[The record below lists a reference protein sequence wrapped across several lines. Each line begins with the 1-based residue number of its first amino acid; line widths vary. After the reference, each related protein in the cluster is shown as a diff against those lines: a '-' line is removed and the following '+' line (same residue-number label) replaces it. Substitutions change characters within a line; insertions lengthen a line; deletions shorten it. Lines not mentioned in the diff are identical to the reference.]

1 MCVSVEKLIILRQN
15 NLKIFKKAGA
25 EMKKIISGL
34 LLLAMIFTSILT
46 PGTGAKAA
54 EVKDSGARAI
64 YVVFDNSGSMYG
76 PGNMAWSQAT
86 YAMEVFAA
94 MMNYDSGDQMK
105 IFPMHNVTTG
115 GSDATS
121 SITVKSIS
129 DIAQIHNMYTPQP
142 LGTPY
147 TQVNTA
153 ANELAALLDGGGV
166 SEGWLVVLTDGD
178 FDSDLPA
185 TNLQTDLE
193 QKAQMRDNMYV
204 QYLAMG
210 SDIRTVADANEEI
223 GLYSQKVESSSQVIN
238 ELAVISNRIF
248 ERNEY
253 TGLKDN
259 GSLTFDIPLSRLIVF
274 AQGSDV
280 SINSLKNKEGSEINM
295 ESNYEVSCS
304 STDGGGLTDF
314 VTETPTK
321 DTSLKGQVAVFSD
334 ASAIMEG
341 DYTLDVAGADSV
353 KVYYEP
359 DVKFGV
365 GLYRGDEQVDTDTI
379 EGGTYDVRVG
389 FVNQLTGEF
398 IENTSLLGEPQY
410 SLTVN
415 GEEYGLG
422 GSTGAYQSVEIQA
435 DGDLLEIAAD
445 VTYLNNYTDHIDM
458 SFQVC
463 TLDMTVDSPDSVSL
477 KEIPDGSGSMT
488 VTAMKNGEPLTEEQ
502 WKSASVEVEARD
514 SEGADFAVE
523 WDIQPGDE
531 VSTWVITPQYK
542 DGDMFSTGTGQADIT
557 VSVSTEIDGQ
567 QYGKSENVPME
578 IKDDRNP
585 IDYLKKYW
593 KQITVCLILLI
604 LILGYVPPFKKRFP
618 RKMKKRPSIE
628 CTAEK
633 IGIHDM
639 VVKGNFEKNI
649 ISMLIPYKAE
659 TGRLTFSPAPV
670 KKTARLKAAGGG
682 SIWLLNTQAFQGKD
696 DITFN
701 GMSIPENYKGN
712 YRMSASTIIVV
723 STPEF
728 TYTCIP
734 NVQRTAD
741 GRIKRNKGKKKK

>member
-1 MCVSVEKLIILRQN
+1 
-15 NLKIFKKAGA
+15 
-25 EMKKIISGL
+25 MKKIISGL

-46 PGTGAKAA
+46 LGTGAKAA

-259 GSLTFDIPLSRLIVF
+259 GSLAFDIPLSRLIVF

-341 DYTLDVAGADSV
+341 DYTLDVAGAVSV
-353 KVYYEP
+353 KGYYEP
-359 DVKFGV
+359 
-365 GLYRGDEQVDTDTI
+365 
-379 EGGTYDVRVG
+379 
-389 FVNQLTGEF
+389 
-398 IENTSLLGEPQY
+398 
-410 SLTVN
+410 
-415 GEEYGLG
+415 
-422 GSTGAYQSVEIQA
+422 
-435 DGDLLEIAAD
+435 
-445 VTYLNNYTDHIDM
+445 
-458 SFQVC
+458 
-463 TLDMTVDSPDSVSL
+463 
-477 KEIPDGSGSMT
+477 
-488 VTAMKNGEPLTEEQ
+488 
-502 WKSASVEVEARD
+502 EV
-514 SEGADFAVE
+514 
-523 WDIQPGDE
+523 
-531 VSTWVITPQYK
+531 
-542 DGDMFSTGTGQADIT
+542 
-557 VSVSTEIDGQ
+557 
-567 QYGKSENVPME
+567 
-578 IKDDRNP
+578 
-585 IDYLKKYW
+585 
-593 KQITVCLILLI
+593 
-604 LILGYVPPFKKRFP
+604 
-618 RKMKKRPSIE
+618 
-628 CTAEK
+628 
-633 IGIHDM
+633 
-639 VVKGNFEKNI
+639 
-649 ISMLIPYKAE
+649 
-659 TGRLTFSPAPV
+659 
-670 KKTARLKAAGGG
+670 
-682 SIWLLNTQAFQGKD
+682 
-696 DITFN
+696 
-701 GMSIPENYKGN
+701 
-712 YRMSASTIIVV
+712 
-723 STPEF
+723 
-728 TYTCIP
+728 
-734 NVQRTAD
+734 
-741 GRIKRNKGKKKK
+741 

>member
-1 MCVSVEKLIILRQN
+1 MKKLISKLLVFAMLIAL
-15 NLKIFKKAGA
+15 LVPAGVV
-25 EMKKIISGL
+25 SR
-34 LLLAMIFTSILT
+34 
-46 PGTGAKAA
+46 AA
-54 EVKDSGARAI
+54 EVNKSGARAI

-94 MMNYDSGDQMK
+94 MMNYDNGDQMK
-105 IFPMHNVTTG
+105 IFPMHDVTTG
-115 GSDATS
+115 GTGSTS
-121 SITVKSIS
+121 SITVRSIS

-153 ANELAALLDGGGV
+153 ANELAALLDSGGAA
-166 SEGWLVVLTDGD
+166 EGWLVVLTDGD

-193 QKAQMRDNMYV
+193 QKAEMRDNMYV

-210 SDIRTVADANEEI
+210 SDIKTVADAKEEI
-223 GLYSQKVESSSQVIN
+223 GLYSQKVENSSQVIN

-253 TGLKDN
+253 TSLKND
-259 GSLTFDIPLSRLIVF
+259 GSLSFDIPLSRLIVF

-280 SINSLKNKEGSEINM
+280 SINSLKNKEGSEINL

-304 STDGGGLTDF
+304 STDGGGLTSF
-314 VTETPTK
+314 VTETPAK

-334 ASAIMEG
+334 TSAIMEG

-353 KVYYEP
+353 KIYYEP
-359 DVKFGV
+359 DVKFGA
-365 GLYRGDEQVDTDTI
+365 GLYRGDDQVDASTI
-379 EGGTYDVRVG
+379 EGGTYSIRVG
-389 FVNQLTGEF
+389 FINQLTGEF
-398 IENTSLLGEPQY
+398 IENTSLLGEPEY
-410 SLTVN
+410 KLTVN

-422 GSTGAYQSVEIQA
+422 GSSGAYQSVEIQA
-435 DGDLLEIAAD
+435 DGDLLEISAD

-463 TLDMTVDSPDSVSL
+463 TLDMEVEAPKSAAL
-477 KEIPDGSGSMT
+477 KEIPDGSGRMT
-488 VTAMKNGEPLTEEQ
+488 VEATRNGEPLTEEQ
-502 WKSASVEVEARD
+502 WKNASVDVECKD
-514 SEGADFAVE
+514 SEGGEFSIEWEVE
-523 WDIQPGDE
+523 PGEE
-531 VSTWVITPQYK
+531 VSTWTVSPRYK
-542 DGDMFSTGTGQADIT
+542 DGDMFSTGIGPADIT

-567 QYGKSENVPME
+567 QYGKSENISME

-585 IDYLKKYW
+585 VDYLKRYW
-593 KQITVCLILLI
+593 KEISICLLLLI
-604 LILGYVPPFKKRFP
+604 LVLGYVPPFKKRFP
-618 RKMKKRPSIE
+618 GKMKRRPSIE

-639 VVKGNFEKNI
+639 IVKGNFEKNI
-649 ISMLIPYKAE
+649 VSMLIPYKAE

-682 SIWLLNTQAFQGKD
+682 GIWLLNTSAFQGKD

-741 GRIKRNKGKKKK
+741 GKIKKSKGKKKK

>member
-1 MCVSVEKLIILRQN
+1 MLITLAVPAGMVSQ
-15 NLKIFKKAGA
+15 
-25 EMKKIISGL
+25 
-34 LLLAMIFTSILT
+34 
-46 PGTGAKAA
+46 AA
-54 EVKDSGARAI
+54 EVQKSGARAI

-94 MMNYDSGDQMK
+94 MMNYDNGDQMK
-105 IFPMHNVTTG
+105 IFPMHDVTTDG
-115 GSDATS
+115 TGATS
-121 SITVKSIS
+121 SITVSSIS

-153 ANELAALLDGGGV
+153 ANELAALLDSGGAA
-166 SEGWLVVLTDGD
+166 EGWLVVLTDGD

-193 QKAQMRDNMYV
+193 QKAEMRDNMYV

-210 SDIRTVADANEEI
+210 SDIKTVADAKEEI
-223 GLYSQKVESSSQVIN
+223 GLYSQKVENSSQVIN

-253 TGLKDN
+253 TSLKND
-259 GSLTFDIPLSRLIVF
+259 GSLSFDTPLSRLIVF

-280 SINSLKNKEGSEINM
+280 SINSLKNKEGSEINL

-304 STDGGGLTDF
+304 STDGGGLTSF
-314 VTETPTK
+314 VTETPAK

-334 ASAIMEG
+334 TSAIMEG

-353 KVYYEP
+353 KIYYEP
-359 DVKFGV
+359 DVRFGA
-365 GLYRGDEQVDTDTI
+365 GLYRGDDQVDASTI
-379 EGGTYDVRVG
+379 EGGTYSIRVG

-398 IENTSLLGEPQY
+398 IENTSLLGEPEY
-410 SLTVN
+410 KLTVN
-415 GEEYGLG
+415 DEEYGLG
-422 GSTGAYQSVEIQA
+422 GSSGAYQSVEIQA
-435 DGDLLEIAAD
+435 DGDLLEISAD

-463 TLDMTVDSPDSVSL
+463 TLDMEVEAPKSAAL
-477 KEIPDGSGSMT
+477 KEIPDGSGRIT
-488 VTAMKNGEPLTEEQ
+488 VEAMRNGEPLTEEQ
-502 WKSASVEVEARD
+502 WKNASVDVECKD
-514 SEGADFAVE
+514 SEGGEFSIEWEVE
-523 WDIQPGDE
+523 PGEE
-531 VSTWVITPQYK
+531 VSTWTVSPRYK
-542 DGDMFSTGTGQADIT
+542 DGDMFSTGIGPADIT

-567 QYGKSENVPME
+567 QYGKSENISME

-585 IDYLKKYW
+585 VDYLKRYW
-593 KQITVCLILLI
+593 KEISICLLLLI
-604 LILGYVPPFKKRFP
+604 LVLGYVPPFKKRFP
-618 RKMKKRPSIE
+618 GKMKRRPSIE

-639 VVKGNFEKNI
+639 IVKGNFEKNI
-649 ISMLIPYKAE
+649 VSMLIPYKAE

-670 KKTARLKAAGGG
+670 KKTARLKAAGSGG
-682 SIWLLNTQAFQGKD
+682 IWLLNTSAFQGKD

-741 GRIKRNKGKKKK
+741 GKIKKSKGKKKK

>member
-1 MCVSVEKLIILRQN
+1 MLITLAVP
-15 NLKIFKKAGA
+15 AGL
-25 EMKKIISGL
+25 ISQ
-34 LLLAMIFTSILT
+34 
-46 PGTGAKAA
+46 AA
-54 EVKDSGARAI
+54 EVQKSGARAI

-94 MMNYDSGDQMK
+94 MMNYDNGDQMK
-105 IFPMHNVTTG
+105 IFPMHDVTTDG
-115 GSDATS
+115 TGATS
-121 SITVKSIS
+121 SITVSSIS

-153 ANELAALLDGGGV
+153 ANELAALLDSGGAA
-166 SEGWLVVLTDGD
+166 EGWLVVLTDGD

-193 QKAQMRDNMYV
+193 QKAEMRDNMYV

-210 SDIRTVADANEEI
+210 SDIKTVADAKEEI
-223 GLYSQKVESSSQVIN
+223 GLYSQKVENSSQVIN

-253 TGLKDN
+253 TSLKND
-259 GSLTFDIPLSRLIVF
+259 GSLSFDIPLSRLIVF

-280 SINSLKNKEGSEINM
+280 SINSLKNKEGSEINL

-304 STDGGGLTDF
+304 STDGGGLTSF

-334 ASAIMEG
+334 TSAIMEG

-353 KVYYEP
+353 KIYYEP
-359 DVKFGV
+359 DVRFGA
-365 GLYRGDEQVDTDTI
+365 GLYRGDEQIDAATI
-379 EGGTYDVRVG
+379 EGGSYSVRVG

-398 IENTSLLGEPQY
+398 IENTSLLGEPEY
-410 SLTVN
+410 KLTVN

-422 GSTGAYQSVEIQA
+422 GSSGAYQSVEIQA
-435 DGDLLEIAAD
+435 DGDLLEISAD

-463 TLDMTVDSPDSVSL
+463 TLDMEVEAPKSAAL
-477 KEIPDGSGSMT
+477 KEIPDGSGRMT
-488 VTAMKNGEPLTEEQ
+488 VEATRNGEPLTEEQ
-502 WKSASVEVEARD
+502 WKNASVDVECKD
-514 SEGADFAVE
+514 SEGGEFSIEWEVE
-523 WDIQPGDE
+523 PGED
-531 VSTWVITPQYK
+531 VSTWTVSPRYK
-542 DGDMFSTGTGQADIT
+542 DGDMFSTGTGPADIT

-567 QYGKSENVPME
+567 QYGKSENVSME
-578 IKDDRNP
+578 IQDDRNP

-593 KQITVCLILLI
+593 KEITVCLILLI

-618 RKMKKRPSIE
+618 GKMKRRPSIE

-639 VVKGNFEKNI
+639 IVKGNFEKNI
-649 ISMLIPYKAE
+649 VSMLIPYKAE

-682 SIWLLNTQAFQGKD
+682 GIWLLNTSAFQGKD

-741 GRIKRNKGKKKK
+741 GKIKKNKGKKKK

>member
-1 MCVSVEKLIILRQN
+1 MKKLISKLLVFVMLITLAVP
-15 NLKIFKKAGA
+15 AGL
-25 EMKKIISGL
+25 ISQ
-34 LLLAMIFTSILT
+34 
-46 PGTGAKAA
+46 AA
-54 EVKDSGARAI
+54 EVQKSGARAI

-94 MMNYDSGDQMK
+94 MMNYDNGDQMK
-105 IFPMHNVTTG
+105 IFPMHDVTTDG
-115 GSDATS
+115 TGATS
-121 SITVKSIS
+121 SITVSSIS

-153 ANELAALLDGGGV
+153 ANELAALLDSGGAA
-166 SEGWLVVLTDGD
+166 EGWLVVLTDGD

-193 QKAQMRDNMYV
+193 QKAEMRDNMYV

-210 SDIRTVADANEEI
+210 SDIKTVADAKEEI
-223 GLYSQKVESSSQVIN
+223 GLYSQKVENSSQVIN

-253 TGLKDN
+253 TSLKND
-259 GSLTFDIPLSRLIVF
+259 GSLSFDIPLSRLIVF

-280 SINSLKNKEGSEINM
+280 SINSLKNKEGSEINL

-304 STDGGGLTDF
+304 STDGGGLTSF

-334 ASAIMEG
+334 TSAIMEG

-353 KVYYEP
+353 KIYYEP
-359 DVKFGV
+359 DVRFGA
-365 GLYRGDEQVDTDTI
+365 GLYRGDEQVDASTI
-379 EGGTYDVRVG
+379 EGGTYSIRVG
-389 FVNQLTGEF
+389 FINQLTGEF
-398 IENTSLLGEPQY
+398 IENTSLLGEPEY
-410 SLTVN
+410 KLTVN

-422 GSTGAYQSVEIQA
+422 GSSGAYQSVEIQA
-435 DGDLLEIAAD
+435 DGDLLEISAD

-463 TLDMTVDSPDSVSL
+463 TLDMEVEAPKSAAL
-477 KEIPDGSGSMT
+477 KEIPDGSGRIT
-488 VTAMKNGEPLTEEQ
+488 VEATRNGEPLTEEQ
-502 WKSASVEVEARD
+502 WKNASVDVESKD
-514 SEGADFAVE
+514 SEGGEFSIEWEVE
-523 WDIQPGDE
+523 PGEE
-531 VSTWVITPQYK
+531 VSTWTVSPRYK
-542 DGDMFSTGTGQADIT
+542 DGDMFSTGIGPADIT

-567 QYGKSENVPME
+567 QYGKSENISME

-585 IDYLKKYW
+585 VDYLKRYW
-593 KQITVCLILLI
+593 KEISICLLLLI
-604 LILGYVPPFKKRFP
+604 LVLGYVPPFKKRFP
-618 RKMKKRPSIE
+618 GKMKRRPSIE

-639 VVKGNFEKNI
+639 IVKGNFEKNI
-649 ISMLIPYKAE
+649 VSMLIPYKAE

-682 SIWLLNTQAFQGKD
+682 GIWLLNTSAFQGKD

-741 GRIKRNKGKKKK
+741 GKIKKNKGKKKK

>member
-1 MCVSVEKLIILRQN
+1 MKKLISKLLVFIMLIT
-15 NLKIFKKAGA
+15 LAVPAGVV
-25 EMKKIISGL
+25 SR
-34 LLLAMIFTSILT
+34 
-46 PGTGAKAA
+46 AA
-54 EVKDSGARAI
+54 EVNKSGARAI

-94 MMNYDSGDQMK
+94 MMNYDNGDQMK
-105 IFPMHNVTTG
+105 IFPMHDVTTG
-115 GSDATS
+115 GTGSTS
-121 SITVKSIS
+121 SITVRSIS

-153 ANELAALLDGGGV
+153 ANELAVLLDSGNV
-166 SEGWLVVLTDGD
+166 AEGWLVVLTDGD

-193 QKAQMRDNMYV
+193 QKAEMRDNMYV

-210 SDIRTVADANEEI
+210 SDIKTVADAKEEI
-223 GLYSQKVESSSQVIN
+223 GLYSQKVENSSQVIN

-253 TGLKDN
+253 TSLKND
-259 GSLTFDIPLSRLIVF
+259 GSLSFDIPLSRLIVF

-280 SINSLKNKEGSEINM
+280 SINSLKNKEGSEINL

-304 STDGGGLTDF
+304 STDGGGLTSF
-314 VTETPTK
+314 VTETPAK

-334 ASAIMEG
+334 TSAIMEG

-353 KVYYEP
+353 KIYYEP
-359 DVKFGV
+359 DVKFGA
-365 GLYRGDEQVDTDTI
+365 GIYRGDDQVDASTI
-379 EGGTYDVRVG
+379 EGGTYSIRVG
-389 FVNQLTGEF
+389 FINQLTGEF
-398 IENTSLLGEPQY
+398 IENTSLLGEPEY
-410 SLTVN
+410 KLTVN

-422 GSTGAYQSVEIQA
+422 GSSGAYQSVEIQA
-435 DGDLLEIAAD
+435 DGDLLEISAD

-463 TLDMTVDSPDSVSL
+463 TLDMEVEAPKSAAL
-477 KEIPDGSGSMT
+477 KEIPDGSGRMT
-488 VTAMKNGEPLTEEQ
+488 VEATRNGEPLTEEQ
-502 WKSASVEVEARD
+502 WKNASVDVESKD
-514 SEGADFAVE
+514 SEGGEFSIEWEVE
-523 WDIQPGDE
+523 PGED
-531 VSTWVITPQYK
+531 VSTWTVSPRYK
-542 DGDMFSTGTGQADIT
+542 GGDMFSTGTGPADIT

-567 QYGKSENVPME
+567 QYGKSENISME

-585 IDYLKKYW
+585 VDYLKRYW
-593 KQITVCLILLI
+593 KEISICLLLLI
-604 LILGYVPPFKKRFP
+604 LVLGYVPPFKKRFP
-618 RKMKKRPSIE
+618 GKMKRRPSIE

-639 VVKGNFEKNI
+639 IVKGNFEKNI
-649 ISMLIPYKAE
+649 VSMLIPYKAE

-682 SIWLLNTQAFQGKD
+682 GIWLLNTSAFQGKD

-741 GRIKRNKGKKKK
+741 GKIKKSKGKKKK

>member
-1 MCVSVEKLIILRQN
+1 MKKLISKLLVFIMLIT
-15 NLKIFKKAGA
+15 LAVPAGLISQAA
-25 EMKKIISGL
+25 EMQK
-34 LLLAMIFTSILT
+34 
-46 PGTGAKAA
+46 
-54 EVKDSGARAI
+54 SGARAI

-94 MMNYDSGDQMK
+94 MMNYDNGDQMK
-105 IFPMHNVTTG
+105 IFPMHDVTTDG
-115 GSDATS
+115 TGATS
-121 SITVKSIS
+121 SITVSSIS

-153 ANELAALLDGGGV
+153 AKELAALLDSGGAA
-166 SEGWLVVLTDGD
+166 EGWLVVLTDGD

-193 QKAQMRDNMYV
+193 QKAEMRDNMYV

-210 SDIRTVADANEEI
+210 SDIKTVADAKEEI
-223 GLYSQKVESSSQVIN
+223 GLYSQKVENSSQVIN

-253 TGLKDN
+253 TSLKND
-259 GSLTFDIPLSRLIVF
+259 GSLSFDIPLSRLIVF

-280 SINSLKNKEGSEINM
+280 SINSLKNKEGSEINL

-304 STDGGGLTDF
+304 STDGGGLTSF
-314 VTETPTK
+314 VTETPAK

-334 ASAIMEG
+334 TSAIMEG

-353 KVYYEP
+353 KIYYEP
-359 DVKFGV
+359 DVKFGA
-365 GLYRGDEQVDTDTI
+365 GLYRGDDQVDASTI
-379 EGGTYDVRVG
+379 EGGTYSIRVG
-389 FVNQLTGEF
+389 FINQLTGEF
-398 IENTSLLGEPQY
+398 IENTSLLGEPEY
-410 SLTVN
+410 KLTVN

-422 GSTGAYQSVEIQA
+422 GSSGAYQSVEIQA
-435 DGDLLEIAAD
+435 DGDLLEISAD

-463 TLDMTVDSPDSVSL
+463 TLDMEVEAPKSAAL
-477 KEIPDGSGSMT
+477 KEIPDGSGRMT
-488 VTAMKNGEPLTEEQ
+488 VEATRNGEPLTEEQ
-502 WKSASVEVEARD
+502 WKNASVDVECKD
-514 SEGADFAVE
+514 SEGGEFSIEWEVE
-523 WDIQPGDE
+523 PGEE
-531 VSTWVITPQYK
+531 VSTWTVSPRYK
-542 DGDMFSTGTGQADIT
+542 DGDMFSTGIGPADIT

-567 QYGKSENVPME
+567 QYGKSENISME

-585 IDYLKKYW
+585 VDYLKRYW
-593 KQITVCLILLI
+593 KEISICLLLLI
-604 LILGYVPPFKKRFP
+604 LVLGYVPPFKKRFP
-618 RKMKKRPSIE
+618 GKMKRRPSIE

-639 VVKGNFEKNI
+639 IVKGNFEKNI
-649 ISMLIPYKAE
+649 VSMLIPYKAE

-682 SIWLLNTQAFQGKD
+682 GIWLLNTSAFQGKD

-741 GRIKRNKGKKKK
+741 GKIKKNKGKKKK

>member
-1 MCVSVEKLIILRQN
+1 MLIALLMPAGVVSR
-15 NLKIFKKAGA
+15 
-25 EMKKIISGL
+25 
-34 LLLAMIFTSILT
+34 
-46 PGTGAKAA
+46 AA
-54 EVKDSGARAI
+54 EVNKSGARAI

-94 MMNYDSGDQMK
+94 MMNYDNGDQMK
-105 IFPMHNVTTG
+105 IFPMHDVTTG
-115 GSDATS
+115 GTGSTS
-121 SITVKSIS
+121 SITVRSIS

-153 ANELAALLDGGGV
+153 ANELAALLDSGGAA
-166 SEGWLVVLTDGD
+166 EGWLVVLTDGD

-193 QKAQMRDNMYV
+193 QKAEMRDNMYV

-210 SDIRTVADANEEI
+210 SDIKTVADAKEEI
-223 GLYSQKVESSSQVIN
+223 GLYSQKVENSSQVIN

-253 TGLKDN
+253 TSLKND
-259 GSLTFDIPLSRLIVF
+259 GSLSFDIPLSRLIVF

-280 SINSLKNKEGSEINM
+280 SINSLKNKEGSEINL

-304 STDGGGLTDF
+304 STDGGGLTSF
-314 VTETPTK
+314 VTETPAK

-334 ASAIMEG
+334 TSAIMEG

-353 KVYYEP
+353 KIYYEP
-359 DVKFGV
+359 DVKFGA
-365 GLYRGDEQVDTDTI
+365 GLYRGDDQVDASTI
-379 EGGTYDVRVG
+379 EGGTYSIRVG
-389 FVNQLTGEF
+389 FINQLTGEF
-398 IENTSLLGEPQY
+398 IENTSLLGEPEY
-410 SLTVN
+410 KLTVN

-422 GSTGAYQSVEIQA
+422 GSSGAYQSVEIQA
-435 DGDLLEIAAD
+435 DGDLLEISAD

-463 TLDMTVDSPDSVSL
+463 TLDMEVEAPKSAAL
-477 KEIPDGSGSMT
+477 KEIPDGSGRMT
-488 VTAMKNGEPLTEEQ
+488 VEATRNGEPLTEEQ
-502 WKSASVEVEARD
+502 WKNASVDVECKD
-514 SEGADFAVE
+514 SEGGEFSIEWEVE
-523 WDIQPGDE
+523 PGEE
-531 VSTWVITPQYK
+531 VSTWTVSPRYK
-542 DGDMFSTGTGQADIT
+542 DGDMFSTGIGPADIT

-567 QYGKSENVPME
+567 QYGKSENISME

-585 IDYLKKYW
+585 VDYLKRYW
-593 KQITVCLILLI
+593 KEISICLLLLI
-604 LILGYVPPFKKRFP
+604 LVLGYVPPFKKRFP
-618 RKMKKRPSIE
+618 GKMKRRPSIE

-639 VVKGNFEKNI
+639 IVKGNFEKNI
-649 ISMLIPYKAE
+649 VSMLIPYKAE

-682 SIWLLNTQAFQGKD
+682 GIWLLNTSAFQGKD

-741 GRIKRNKGKKKK
+741 GKIKKSKGKKKK

>member
-1 MCVSVEKLIILRQN
+1 MKKLISKLLVFVMLITLAVP
-15 NLKIFKKAGA
+15 AGLISQAA
-25 EMKKIISGL
+25 EMQK
-34 LLLAMIFTSILT
+34 
-46 PGTGAKAA
+46 
-54 EVKDSGARAI
+54 SGARAI

-94 MMNYDSGDQMK
+94 MMNYDNGDQMK
-105 IFPMHNVTTG
+105 IFPMHDVTTDG
-115 GSDATS
+115 TGATS
-121 SITVKSIS
+121 SITVSSIS

-153 ANELAALLDGGGV
+153 ANELAALLDSGGAA
-166 SEGWLVVLTDGD
+166 EGWLVVLTDGD

-193 QKAQMRDNMYV
+193 QKAEMRDNMYV

-210 SDIRTVADANEEI
+210 SDIKTVADAKEEI
-223 GLYSQKVESSSQVIN
+223 GLYSQKVENSSQVIN

-253 TGLKDN
+253 TSLKND
-259 GSLTFDIPLSRLIVF
+259 GSLSFDIPLSRLIVF

-280 SINSLKNKEGSEINM
+280 SINSLKNKEGSEINL

-304 STDGGGLTDF
+304 STDGGGLTSF
-314 VTETPTK
+314 VTETPAK

-334 ASAIMEG
+334 TSAIMEG

-353 KVYYEP
+353 KIYYEP
-359 DVKFGV
+359 DVRFGA
-365 GLYRGDEQVDTDTI
+365 GLYRGDDQVDASTI
-379 EGGTYDVRVG
+379 EGGTYSIRVG

-398 IENTSLLGEPQY
+398 IENTSLLGEPEY
-410 SLTVN
+410 KLTVN
-415 GEEYGLG
+415 DEEYGLG
-422 GSTGAYQSVEIQA
+422 GSSGAYQSVEIQA
-435 DGDLLEIAAD
+435 DGDLLEISAD

-463 TLDMTVDSPDSVSL
+463 TLDMEVEAPKSAAL
-477 KEIPDGSGSMT
+477 KEIPDGSGRMT
-488 VTAMKNGEPLTEEQ
+488 VEATRNGEPLTEEQ
-502 WKSASVEVEARD
+502 WKNASVDVECKD
-514 SEGADFAVE
+514 SEGGEFSIEWEVE
-523 WDIQPGDE
+523 PGEE
-531 VSTWVITPQYK
+531 VSTWTVSPRYK
-542 DGDMFSTGTGQADIT
+542 DGDMFSTGTGPADIT

-567 QYGKSENVPME
+567 QYGKSENISME

-585 IDYLKKYW
+585 VDYLKRYW
-593 KQITVCLILLI
+593 KEISICLLLLI
-604 LILGYVPPFKKRFP
+604 LVLGYVPPFKKRFP
-618 RKMKKRPSIE
+618 GKMKRRPSIE

-639 VVKGNFEKNI
+639 IVKGNFEKNI
-649 ISMLIPYKAE
+649 VSMLIPYKAE

-682 SIWLLNTQAFQGKD
+682 GIWLLNTSAFQGKD

-741 GRIKRNKGKKKK
+741 GKIKKSKGKKKK

>member
-1 MCVSVEKLIILRQN
+1 MQK
-15 NLKIFKKAGA
+15 
-25 EMKKIISGL
+25 
-34 LLLAMIFTSILT
+34 
-46 PGTGAKAA
+46 
-54 EVKDSGARAI
+54 SGARAI

-94 MMNYDSGDQMK
+94 MMNYDNGDQMK
-105 IFPMHNVTTG
+105 IFPMHDVTTDG
-115 GSDATS
+115 TGATS
-121 SITVKSIS
+121 SITVSSIS

-153 ANELAALLDGGGV
+153 AKELAALLDSGGAA
-166 SEGWLVVLTDGD
+166 EGWLVVLTDGD

-193 QKAQMRDNMYV
+193 QKAEMRDNMYV

-210 SDIRTVADANEEI
+210 SDIKTVADAKEEI
-223 GLYSQKVESSSQVIN
+223 GLYSQKVENSSQVIN

-253 TGLKDN
+253 TSLKND
-259 GSLTFDIPLSRLIVF
+259 GSLSFDIPLSRLIVF

-280 SINSLKNKEGSEINM
+280 SINSLKNKEGSEINL

-304 STDGGGLTDF
+304 STDGGGLTSF
-314 VTETPTK
+314 VTETPAK

-334 ASAIMEG
+334 TSAIMEG

-353 KVYYEP
+353 KIYYEP
-359 DVKFGV
+359 DVKFGA
-365 GLYRGDEQVDTDTI
+365 GLYRGDDQVDASTI
-379 EGGTYDVRVG
+379 EGGTYSIRVG
-389 FVNQLTGEF
+389 FINQLTGEF
-398 IENTSLLGEPQY
+398 IENTSLLGEPEY
-410 SLTVN
+410 KLTVN

-422 GSTGAYQSVEIQA
+422 GSSGAYQSVEIQA
-435 DGDLLEIAAD
+435 DGDLLEISAD

-463 TLDMTVDSPDSVSL
+463 TLDMEVEAPKSAAL
-477 KEIPDGSGSMT
+477 KEIPDGSGRMT
-488 VTAMKNGEPLTEEQ
+488 VEATRNGEPLTEEQ
-502 WKSASVEVEARD
+502 WKNASVDVECKD
-514 SEGADFAVE
+514 SEGGEFSIEWEVE
-523 WDIQPGDE
+523 PGEE
-531 VSTWVITPQYK
+531 VSTWTVSPRYK
-542 DGDMFSTGTGQADIT
+542 DGDMFSTGIGPADIT

-567 QYGKSENVPME
+567 QYGKSENISME

-585 IDYLKKYW
+585 VDYLKRYW
-593 KQITVCLILLI
+593 KEISICLLLLI
-604 LILGYVPPFKKRFP
+604 LVLGYVPPFKKRFP
-618 RKMKKRPSIE
+618 GKMKRRPSIE

-639 VVKGNFEKNI
+639 IVKGNFEKNI
-649 ISMLIPYKAE
+649 VSMLIPYKAE

-682 SIWLLNTQAFQGKD
+682 GIWLLNTSAFQGKD

-741 GRIKRNKGKKKK
+741 GKIKKNKGKKKK

>member
-1 MCVSVEKLIILRQN
+1 MKKLISKLLVFVMLITLAVP
-15 NLKIFKKAGA
+15 AG
-25 EMKKIISGL
+25 MVSQ
-34 LLLAMIFTSILT
+34 
-46 PGTGAKAA
+46 AA
-54 EVKDSGARAI
+54 EVQKSGARAI

-94 MMNYDSGDQMK
+94 MMNYDNGDQMK
-105 IFPMHNVTTG
+105 IFPMHDVTTDG
-115 GSDATS
+115 TGATS
-121 SITVKSIS
+121 SITVSSIS

-153 ANELAALLDGGGV
+153 ANELAALLDSGGAA
-166 SEGWLVVLTDGD
+166 EGWLVVLTDGD

-193 QKAQMRDNMYV
+193 QKAEMRDNMYV

-210 SDIRTVADANEEI
+210 SDIKTVADAKEEI
-223 GLYSQKVESSSQVIN
+223 GLYSQKVENSSQVIN

-253 TGLKDN
+253 TSLKND
-259 GSLTFDIPLSRLIVF
+259 GSLSFDTPLSRLIVF

-280 SINSLKNKEGSEINM
+280 SINSLKNKEGSEINL

-304 STDGGGLTDF
+304 STDGGGLTSF
-314 VTETPTK
+314 VTETPAK

-334 ASAIMEG
+334 TSAIMEG

-353 KVYYEP
+353 KIYYEP
-359 DVKFGV
+359 DVRFGA
-365 GLYRGDEQVDTDTI
+365 GLYRGDDQVDASTI
-379 EGGTYDVRVG
+379 EGGTYSIRVG

-398 IENTSLLGEPQY
+398 IENTSLLGEPEY
-410 SLTVN
+410 KLTVN
-415 GEEYGLG
+415 DEEYGLG
-422 GSTGAYQSVEIQA
+422 GSSGAYQSVEIQA
-435 DGDLLEIAAD
+435 DGDLLEISAD

-463 TLDMTVDSPDSVSL
+463 TLDMEVEAPKSAAL
-477 KEIPDGSGSMT
+477 KEIPDGSGRIT
-488 VTAMKNGEPLTEEQ
+488 VEAMRNGEPLTEEQ
-502 WKSASVEVEARD
+502 WKNASVDVECKD
-514 SEGADFAVE
+514 SEGGEFSIEWEVE
-523 WDIQPGDE
+523 PGEE
-531 VSTWVITPQYK
+531 VSTWTVSPRYK
-542 DGDMFSTGTGQADIT
+542 DGDMFSTGIGPADIT

-567 QYGKSENVPME
+567 QYGKSENISME

-585 IDYLKKYW
+585 VDYLKRYW
-593 KQITVCLILLI
+593 KEISICLLLLI
-604 LILGYVPPFKKRFP
+604 LVLGYVPPFKKRFP
-618 RKMKKRPSIE
+618 GKMKRRPSIE

-639 VVKGNFEKNI
+639 IVKGNFEKNI
-649 ISMLIPYKAE
+649 VSMLIPYKAE

-670 KKTARLKAAGGG
+670 KKTARLKAAGSGG
-682 SIWLLNTQAFQGKD
+682 IWLLNTSAFQGKD

-741 GRIKRNKGKKKK
+741 GKIKKSKGKKKK

>member
-1 MCVSVEKLIILRQN
+1 MKKLISKLLVFIMLIT
-15 NLKIFKKAGA
+15 LAVPAGLISQAA
-25 EMKKIISGL
+25 EMQK
-34 LLLAMIFTSILT
+34 
-46 PGTGAKAA
+46 
-54 EVKDSGARAI
+54 SGARAI

-94 MMNYDSGDQMK
+94 MMNYDNGDQMK
-105 IFPMHNVTTG
+105 IFPMHDVTTDG
-115 GSDATS
+115 TGATS
-121 SITVKSIS
+121 SITVSSIS

-153 ANELAALLDGGGV
+153 ANELAVLLDSGNV
-166 SEGWLVVLTDGD
+166 AEGWLVVLTDGD

-193 QKAQMRDNMYV
+193 QKAEMRDNMYV

-210 SDIRTVADANEEI
+210 SDIKTVADAKEEI
-223 GLYSQKVESSSQVIN
+223 GLYSQKVENSSQVIN

-253 TGLKDN
+253 TSLKND
-259 GSLTFDIPLSRLIVF
+259 GSLSFDIPLSRLIVF

-280 SINSLKNKEGSEINM
+280 SINSLKNKEGSEINL

-304 STDGGGLTDF
+304 STDGGGLTSF
-314 VTETPTK
+314 VTETPAK

-334 ASAIMEG
+334 TSAIMEG

-353 KVYYEP
+353 KIYYEP
-359 DVKFGV
+359 DVKFGA
-365 GLYRGDEQVDTDTI
+365 GIYRGDDQVDASTI
-379 EGGTYDVRVG
+379 EGGTYSIRVG
-389 FVNQLTGEF
+389 FINQLTGEF
-398 IENTSLLGEPQY
+398 IENTSLLGEPEY
-410 SLTVN
+410 KLTVN

-422 GSTGAYQSVEIQA
+422 GSSGAYQSVEIQA
-435 DGDLLEIAAD
+435 DGDLLEISAD

-463 TLDMTVDSPDSVSL
+463 TLDMEVEAPKSAAL
-477 KEIPDGSGSMT
+477 KEIPDGSGRMT
-488 VTAMKNGEPLTEEQ
+488 VEATRNGEPLTEEQ
-502 WKSASVEVEARD
+502 WKNASVDVESKD
-514 SEGADFAVE
+514 SEGGEFSIEWEVE
-523 WDIQPGDE
+523 PGED
-531 VSTWVITPQYK
+531 VSTWTVSPRYK
-542 DGDMFSTGTGQADIT
+542 GGDMFSTGTGPADIT

-567 QYGKSENVPME
+567 QYGKSENISME

-585 IDYLKKYW
+585 VDYLKRYW
-593 KQITVCLILLI
+593 KEISICLLLLI
-604 LILGYVPPFKKRFP
+604 LVLGYVPPFKKRFP
-618 RKMKKRPSIE
+618 GKMKRRPSIE

-639 VVKGNFEKNI
+639 IVKGNFEKNI
-649 ISMLIPYKAE
+649 VSMLIPYKAE

-682 SIWLLNTQAFQGKD
+682 GIWLLNTSAFQGKD

-741 GRIKRNKGKKKK
+741 GKIKKSKGKKKK

>member
-1 MCVSVEKLIILRQN
+1 MKKLISKLLVFVMLITLAVP
-15 NLKIFKKAGA
+15 AGLVSQAA
-25 EMKKIISGL
+25 EMQK
-34 LLLAMIFTSILT
+34 
-46 PGTGAKAA
+46 
-54 EVKDSGARAI
+54 SGARAI

-94 MMNYDSGDQMK
+94 MMNYDNGDQMK
-105 IFPMHNVTTG
+105 IFPMHDVTTDG
-115 GSDATS
+115 TGATS
-121 SITVKSIS
+121 SITVSSIS

-153 ANELAALLDGGGV
+153 ANELAALLDSSGAA
-166 SEGWLVVLTDGD
+166 EGWLVVLTDGD

-193 QKAQMRDNMYV
+193 QKAEMRDNMYV

-210 SDIRTVADANEEI
+210 SDIKTVADAKEEI
-223 GLYSQKVESSSQVIN
+223 GLYSQKVENSSQVIN

-253 TGLKDN
+253 TSLKND
-259 GSLTFDIPLSRLIVF
+259 GSLSFDIPLSRLIVF

-280 SINSLKNKEGSEINM
+280 SINSLKNKEGSEINL

-304 STDGGGLTDF
+304 STDGGGLTSF
-314 VTETPTK
+314 VTETPAK

-334 ASAIMEG
+334 TSAIMEG

-353 KVYYEP
+353 KIYYEP
-359 DVKFGV
+359 DVKFGA
-365 GLYRGDEQVDTDTI
+365 GLYRGDDQVDASTI
-379 EGGTYDVRVG
+379 EGGTYSIRVG
-389 FVNQLTGEF
+389 FINQLTGEF
-398 IENTSLLGEPQY
+398 IENTSLLGEPEY
-410 SLTVN
+410 KLTVN

-422 GSTGAYQSVEIQA
+422 GSSGAYQSVEIQA
-435 DGDLLEIAAD
+435 DGDLLEISAD

-463 TLDMTVDSPDSVSL
+463 TLDMEVEAPKSAAL
-477 KEIPDGSGSMT
+477 KEIPDGSGRMT
-488 VTAMKNGEPLTEEQ
+488 VEATRNGEPLTEEQ
-502 WKSASVEVEARD
+502 WKNASVDVECKD
-514 SEGADFAVE
+514 SEGGEFSIEWEVE
-523 WDIQPGDE
+523 PGEE
-531 VSTWVITPQYK
+531 VSTWTVSPRYK
-542 DGDMFSTGTGQADIT
+542 DGDMFSTGIGPADIT

-567 QYGKSENVPME
+567 QYGKSENISME

-585 IDYLKKYW
+585 VDYLKRYW
-593 KQITVCLILLI
+593 KEISICLLLLI
-604 LILGYVPPFKKRFP
+604 LVLGYVPPFKKRFP
-618 RKMKKRPSIE
+618 GKMKRRPSIE

-639 VVKGNFEKNI
+639 IVKGNFEKNI
-649 ISMLIPYKAE
+649 VSMLIPYKAE

-682 SIWLLNTQAFQGKD
+682 GIWLLNTSAFQGKD

-741 GRIKRNKGKKKK
+741 GKIKKSKGKKKK

>member
-1 MCVSVEKLIILRQN
+1 MKKLISKLLVFVMLITLAVP
-15 NLKIFKKAGA
+15 AG
-25 EMKKIISGL
+25 MVSQ
-34 LLLAMIFTSILT
+34 
-46 PGTGAKAA
+46 AA
-54 EVKDSGARAI
+54 EVQKSGARAI

-94 MMNYDSGDQMK
+94 MMNYDNGDQMK
-105 IFPMHNVTTG
+105 IFPMHDVTTDG
-115 GSDATS
+115 TGATS
-121 SITVKSIS
+121 SITVSSIS

-153 ANELAALLDGGGV
+153 ANELAALLDSGGAA
-166 SEGWLVVLTDGD
+166 EGWLVVLTDGD

-193 QKAQMRDNMYV
+193 QKAEMRDNMYV

-210 SDIRTVADANEEI
+210 SDIKTVADAKEEI
-223 GLYSQKVESSSQVIN
+223 GLYSQKVENSSQVIN

-253 TGLKDN
+253 TSLKND
-259 GSLTFDIPLSRLIVF
+259 GSLSFDIPLSRLIVF

-280 SINSLKNKEGSEINM
+280 SINSLKNKEGSEINL

-304 STDGGGLTDF
+304 STDGGGLTSF
-314 VTETPTK
+314 VTETPAK

-334 ASAIMEG
+334 TSAIMEG

-353 KVYYEP
+353 KIYYEP
-359 DVKFGV
+359 DVRFGA
-365 GLYRGDEQVDTDTI
+365 GLYRGDDQVDASTI
-379 EGGTYDVRVG
+379 EGGTYSIRVG

-398 IENTSLLGEPQY
+398 IENTSLLGEPEY
-410 SLTVN
+410 KLTVN
-415 GEEYGLG
+415 DEEYGLG
-422 GSTGAYQSVEIQA
+422 GSSGAYQSVEIQA
-435 DGDLLEIAAD
+435 DGDLLEISAD

-463 TLDMTVDSPDSVSL
+463 TLDMEVEAPKSAAL
-477 KEIPDGSGSMT
+477 KEIPDGSGRIT
-488 VTAMKNGEPLTEEQ
+488 VEAMRNGEPLTEEQ
-502 WKSASVEVEARD
+502 WKNASVDVECKD
-514 SEGADFAVE
+514 SEGGEFSIEWEVE
-523 WDIQPGDE
+523 PGEE
-531 VSTWVITPQYK
+531 VSTWTVSPRYK
-542 DGDMFSTGTGQADIT
+542 DGDMFSTGIGPADIT

-567 QYGKSENVPME
+567 QYGKSENISME

-585 IDYLKKYW
+585 VDYLKRYW
-593 KQITVCLILLI
+593 KEISICLLLLI
-604 LILGYVPPFKKRFP
+604 LVLGYVPPFKKRFP
-618 RKMKKRPSIE
+618 GKMKRRPSIE

-639 VVKGNFEKNI
+639 IVKGNFEKNI
-649 ISMLIPYKAE
+649 VSMLIPYKAE

-670 KKTARLKAAGGG
+670 KKTARLKAAGSGG
-682 SIWLLNTQAFQGKD
+682 IWLLNTSAFQGKD

-741 GRIKRNKGKKKK
+741 GKIKKSKGKKKK

>member
-1 MCVSVEKLIILRQN
+1 MKKLISKLLVFVMLITLAVP
-15 NLKIFKKAGA
+15 AGL
-25 EMKKIISGL
+25 ISQ
-34 LLLAMIFTSILT
+34 
-46 PGTGAKAA
+46 AA
-54 EVKDSGARAI
+54 EVQKSGARAI

-94 MMNYDSGDQMK
+94 MMNYDNGDQMK
-105 IFPMHNVTTG
+105 IFPMHDVTTDG
-115 GSDATS
+115 TGATS
-121 SITVKSIS
+121 SITVSSIS

-153 ANELAALLDGGGV
+153 ANELAALLDSGGAA
-166 SEGWLVVLTDGD
+166 EGWLVVLTDGD

-193 QKAQMRDNMYV
+193 QKAEMRDNMYV

-210 SDIRTVADANEEI
+210 SDIKTVADAKEEI
-223 GLYSQKVESSSQVIN
+223 GLYSQKVENSSQVIN

-253 TGLKDN
+253 TSLKND
-259 GSLTFDIPLSRLIVF
+259 GSLSFDIPLSRLIVF

-280 SINSLKNKEGSEINM
+280 SINSLKNKEGSEINL

-304 STDGGGLTDF
+304 STDGGGLTSF

-334 ASAIMEG
+334 TSAIMEG

-353 KVYYEP
+353 KIYYEP
-359 DVKFGV
+359 DVRFGA
-365 GLYRGDEQVDTDTI
+365 GLYRGDEQIDAATI
-379 EGGTYDVRVG
+379 EGGSYSVRVG

-398 IENTSLLGEPQY
+398 IENTSLLGEPEY
-410 SLTVN
+410 KLTVN

-422 GSTGAYQSVEIQA
+422 GSSGAYQSVEIQA
-435 DGDLLEIAAD
+435 DGDLLEISAD

-463 TLDMTVDSPDSVSL
+463 TLDMEVEAPKSAAL
-477 KEIPDGSGSMT
+477 KEIPDGSGRMT
-488 VTAMKNGEPLTEEQ
+488 VEATRNGEPLTEEQ
-502 WKSASVEVEARD
+502 WKNASVDVECKD
-514 SEGADFAVE
+514 SEGGEFSIEWEVE
-523 WDIQPGDE
+523 PGED
-531 VSTWVITPQYK
+531 VSTWTVSPRYK
-542 DGDMFSTGTGQADIT
+542 DGDMFSTGTGPADIT

-567 QYGKSENVPME
+567 QYGKSENVSME
-578 IKDDRNP
+578 IQDDRNP

-593 KQITVCLILLI
+593 KEITVCLILLI

-618 RKMKKRPSIE
+618 GKMKRRPSIE

-639 VVKGNFEKNI
+639 IVKGNFEKNI
-649 ISMLIPYKAE
+649 VSMLIPYKAE

-682 SIWLLNTQAFQGKD
+682 GIWLLNTSAFQGKD

-741 GRIKRNKGKKKK
+741 GKIKKNKGKKKK

>member
-1 MCVSVEKLIILRQN
+1 MKKLISKLLVFVMLITLAVP
-15 NLKIFKKAGA
+15 AGL
-25 EMKKIISGL
+25 ISQ
-34 LLLAMIFTSILT
+34 
-46 PGTGAKAA
+46 AA
-54 EVKDSGARAI
+54 EVQKSGARAI

-94 MMNYDSGDQMK
+94 MMNYDNGDQMK
-105 IFPMHNVTTG
+105 IFPMHDVTTDG
-115 GSDATS
+115 TGATS
-121 SITVKSIS
+121 SITVSSIS

-153 ANELAALLDGGGV
+153 ANELAALLDSGGAA
-166 SEGWLVVLTDGD
+166 EGWLVVLTDGD

-193 QKAQMRDNMYV
+193 QKAEMRDNMYV

-210 SDIRTVADANEEI
+210 SDIKTVADAKEEI
-223 GLYSQKVESSSQVIN
+223 GLYSQKVENSSQVIN

-253 TGLKDN
+253 TSLKND
-259 GSLTFDIPLSRLIVF
+259 GSLSFDIPLSRLIVF

-280 SINSLKNKEGSEINM
+280 SINSLKNKEGSEINL

-304 STDGGGLTDF
+304 STDGGGLTSF

-321 DTSLKGQVAVFSD
+321 DTSLRGQVAVFSD
-334 ASAIMEG
+334 TSAIMEG

-353 KVYYEP
+353 KIYYEP
-359 DVKFGV
+359 DVRFGA
-365 GLYRGDEQVDTDTI
+365 GLYRGDDQVDASTI
-379 EGGTYDVRVG
+379 EGGTYSIRVG
-389 FVNQLTGEF
+389 FINQLTGEF
-398 IENTSLLGEPQY
+398 IENTSLLGEPEY
-410 SLTVN
+410 KLTVN

-422 GSTGAYQSVEIQA
+422 GSSGAYQSVEIQA
-435 DGDLLEIAAD
+435 DGDLLEISAD

-463 TLDMTVDSPDSVSL
+463 TLDMEVEAPKSAAL
-477 KEIPDGSGSMT
+477 KEIPDGSGRIT
-488 VTAMKNGEPLTEEQ
+488 VEAMRNGEPLTEEQ
-502 WKSASVEVEARD
+502 WKNASVDVECKD
-514 SEGADFAVE
+514 SEGGEFSIEWEVE
-523 WDIQPGDE
+523 PGEE
-531 VSTWVITPQYK
+531 VSTWTVSPRYK
-542 DGDMFSTGTGQADIT
+542 DGDMFSTGTGPADIT

-567 QYGKSENVPME
+567 QYGKSENISME

-585 IDYLKKYW
+585 VDYLKRYW
-593 KQITVCLILLI
+593 KEISICLLLLI
-604 LILGYVPPFKKRFP
+604 LVLGYVPPFKKRFP
-618 RKMKKRPSIE
+618 GKMKRRPSIE

-639 VVKGNFEKNI
+639 IVKGNFEKNI
-649 ISMLIPYKAE
+649 VSMLIPYKAE

-670 KKTARLKAAGGG
+670 KKTARLKAAGSGG
-682 SIWLLNTQAFQGKD
+682 IWILNTSAFQGKD

-741 GRIKRNKGKKKK
+741 GKIKKNKGKKKK

>member
-1 MCVSVEKLIILRQN
+1 MKKLISKLLVFVMLITLAVP
-15 NLKIFKKAGA
+15 AGL
-25 EMKKIISGL
+25 ISQ
-34 LLLAMIFTSILT
+34 
-46 PGTGAKAA
+46 AA
-54 EVKDSGARAI
+54 EVQKSGARAI

-94 MMNYDSGDQMK
+94 MMNYDNGDQMK
-105 IFPMHNVTTG
+105 IFPMHDVTTDG
-115 GSDATS
+115 TGATS
-121 SITVKSIS
+121 SITVSSIS

-153 ANELAALLDGGGV
+153 ANELAALLDSGGAA
-166 SEGWLVVLTDGD
+166 EGWLVVLTDGD

-185 TNLQTDLE
+185 TNLQSDLE
-193 QKAQMRDNMYV
+193 QKAEMRDNMYV

-210 SDIRTVADANEEI
+210 SDIKTVADAKEEI
-223 GLYSQKVESSSQVIN
+223 GLYSQKVENSSQVIN

-253 TGLKDN
+253 TSLKND
-259 GSLTFDIPLSRLIVF
+259 GSLSFDIPLSRLIVF

-280 SINSLKNKEGSEINM
+280 SINSLKNKEGSEINL

-304 STDGGGLTDF
+304 STDGGGLTSF

-321 DTSLKGQVAVFSD
+321 DTSLRGQVAVFSD
-334 ASAIMEG
+334 TSAIMEG

-353 KVYYEP
+353 KIYYEP
-359 DVKFGV
+359 DVRFGA
-365 GLYRGDEQVDTDTI
+365 GLYRGDDQVDASTI
-379 EGGTYDVRVG
+379 EGGTYSIRVG
-389 FVNQLTGEF
+389 FINQLTGEF
-398 IENTSLLGEPQY
+398 IENTSLLGEPEY
-410 SLTVN
+410 KLTVN

-422 GSTGAYQSVEIQA
+422 GSSGAYQSVEIQA
-435 DGDLLEIAAD
+435 DGDLLEISAD

-463 TLDMTVDSPDSVSL
+463 TLDMEVEAPKSAAL
-477 KEIPDGSGSMT
+477 KEIPDGSGRIT
-488 VTAMKNGEPLTEEQ
+488 VEAMRNGEPLTEEQ
-502 WKSASVEVEARD
+502 WKNASVDVECKD
-514 SEGADFAVE
+514 SEGGEFSIEWEVE
-523 WDIQPGDE
+523 PGEE
-531 VSTWVITPQYK
+531 VSTWTVSPRYK
-542 DGDMFSTGTGQADIT
+542 DGDMFSTGTGPADIT

-567 QYGKSENVPME
+567 QYGKSENISME

-585 IDYLKKYW
+585 VDYLKRYW
-593 KQITVCLILLI
+593 KEISICLLLLI
-604 LILGYVPPFKKRFP
+604 LVLGYVPPFKKRFP
-618 RKMKKRPSIE
+618 GKMKRRPSIE

-639 VVKGNFEKNI
+639 IVKGNFEKNI
-649 ISMLIPYKAE
+649 VSMLIPYKAE

-670 KKTARLKAAGGG
+670 KKTARLKAAGSGG
-682 SIWLLNTQAFQGKD
+682 IWILNTSAFQGKD

-741 GRIKRNKGKKKK
+741 GKIKKNKGKKKK

>member
-1 MCVSVEKLIILRQN
+1 MKKLISKLLVFVMLITLAVP
-15 NLKIFKKAGA
+15 AGL
-25 EMKKIISGL
+25 ISQ
-34 LLLAMIFTSILT
+34 
-46 PGTGAKAA
+46 AA
-54 EVKDSGARAI
+54 EVQKSGARAI

-94 MMNYDSGDQMK
+94 MMNYDNGDQMK
-105 IFPMHNVTTG
+105 IFPMHDVTTDG
-115 GSDATS
+115 TGATS
-121 SITVKSIS
+121 SITVSSIS

-153 ANELAALLDGGGV
+153 ANELAALLDSGGAA
-166 SEGWLVVLTDGD
+166 EGWLVVLTDGD

-193 QKAQMRDNMYV
+193 QKAEMRDNMYV
-204 QYLAMG
+204 QYLAME
-210 SDIRTVADANEEI
+210 SDINTVADAKEEI
-223 GLYSQKVESSSQVIN
+223 GLYSQKVENSSQVIN

-253 TGLKDN
+253 TSLKND
-259 GSLTFDIPLSRLIVF
+259 GSLSFDIPLSRLIVF

-280 SINSLKNKEGSEINM
+280 SINSLKNKEGSEINL

-304 STDGGGLTDF
+304 STDGGGLTSF
-314 VTETPTK
+314 VTETPAK

-334 ASAIMEG
+334 TSAIMEG

-353 KVYYEP
+353 KIYYEP
-359 DVKFGV
+359 DVKFGA
-365 GLYRGDEQVDTDTI
+365 GLYRGDEQVDASTI
-379 EGGTYDVRVG
+379 EGGTYSIRVG
-389 FVNQLTGEF
+389 FINQLTGEF
-398 IENTSLLGEPQY
+398 IENTSLLGEPEY
-410 SLTVN
+410 KLTVN

-422 GSTGAYQSVEIQA
+422 GSSGAYQSVEIQA
-435 DGDLLEIAAD
+435 DGDLLEISAD

-463 TLDMTVDSPDSVSL
+463 TLDMEVEAPKSAAL
-477 KEIPDGSGSMT
+477 KEIPDGSGRMT
-488 VTAMKNGEPLTEEQ
+488 VEAMRNGEPLTEEQ
-502 WKSASVEVEARD
+502 WKNASVDVECKD
-514 SEGADFAVE
+514 SEGGEFSIEWEVE
-523 WDIQPGDE
+523 PGEE
-531 VSTWVITPQYK
+531 VSTWTVSPRYK
-542 DGDMFSTGTGQADIT
+542 DGDMFSTGIGPADIT

-567 QYGKSENVPME
+567 QYGKSENISME

-585 IDYLKKYW
+585 VDYLKRYW
-593 KQITVCLILLI
+593 KEISICLLLLI
-604 LILGYVPPFKKRFP
+604 LVLGYVPPFKKRFP
-618 RKMKKRPSIE
+618 GKMKRRPSIE

-639 VVKGNFEKNI
+639 IVKGNFEKNI
-649 ISMLIPYKAE
+649 VSMLIPYKAE

-670 KKTARLKAAGGG
+670 KKTARLKAAGSGG
-682 SIWLLNTQAFQGKD
+682 IWILNTSAFQGKD

-741 GRIKRNKGKKKK
+741 GKIKKSKGKKKK

>member
-1 MCVSVEKLIILRQN
+1 MKKLISKLLVFVMLITLAVP
-15 NLKIFKKAGA
+15 AGL
-25 EMKKIISGL
+25 ISQ
-34 LLLAMIFTSILT
+34 
-46 PGTGAKAA
+46 AA
-54 EVKDSGARAI
+54 EVQKSGARAI

-94 MMNYDSGDQMK
+94 MMNYDNGDQMK
-105 IFPMHNVTTG
+105 IFPMHDVTTDG
-115 GSDATS
+115 TGATS
-121 SITVKSIS
+121 SITVSSIS

-153 ANELAALLDGGGV
+153 ANELAALLDSGGAA
-166 SEGWLVVLTDGD
+166 EGWLVVLTDGD

-193 QKAQMRDNMYV
+193 QKAEMRDNMYV

-210 SDIRTVADANEEI
+210 SDIKTVADAKEEI
-223 GLYSQKVESSSQVIN
+223 GLYSQKVENSSQVIN

-253 TGLKDN
+253 TSLKND
-259 GSLTFDIPLSRLIVF
+259 GSLSFDIPLSRLIVF

-280 SINSLKNKEGSEINM
+280 SINSLKNKEGSEINL

-304 STDGGGLTDF
+304 STDGGGLTSF

-334 ASAIMEG
+334 TSAIMEG

-353 KVYYEP
+353 KIYYEP
-359 DVKFGV
+359 DVRFGA
-365 GLYRGDEQVDTDTI
+365 GLYRGDEQVDASTI
-379 EGGTYDVRVG
+379 EGGTYSIRVG
-389 FVNQLTGEF
+389 FINQLTGEF
-398 IENTSLLGEPQY
+398 IENTSLLGEPEY
-410 SLTVN
+410 KLTVN

-422 GSTGAYQSVEIQA
+422 GSSGAYQSVEIQA
-435 DGDLLEIAAD
+435 DGDLLEISAD

-463 TLDMTVDSPDSVSL
+463 TLDMEVEAPKSAAL
-477 KEIPDGSGSMT
+477 KEIPDGSGRIT
-488 VTAMKNGEPLTEEQ
+488 VEATRNGEPLTEEQ
-502 WKSASVEVEARD
+502 WKNASVDVESKD
-514 SEGADFAVE
+514 SEGGEFSIEWEVE
-523 WDIQPGDE
+523 PGEE
-531 VSTWVITPQYK
+531 VSTWTVSPRYK
-542 DGDMFSTGTGQADIT
+542 DGDMFSTGIGPADIT

-567 QYGKSENVPME
+567 QYGKSENISME

-585 IDYLKKYW
+585 VDYLKRYW
-593 KQITVCLILLI
+593 KEISICLLLLI
-604 LILGYVPPFKKRFP
+604 LVLGYVPPFKKRFP
-618 RKMKKRPSIE
+618 GKMKRRPSIE

-639 VVKGNFEKNI
+639 IVKGNFEKNI
-649 ISMLIPYKAE
+649 VSMLIPYKAE

-670 KKTARLKAAGGG
+670 KKTARLKAAGSGG
-682 SIWLLNTQAFQGKD
+682 IWILNTSAFQGKD

-741 GRIKRNKGKKKK
+741 GKIKKNKGKKKK

>member
-1 MCVSVEKLIILRQN
+1 MKKLISKLLVFIMLIT
-15 NLKIFKKAGA
+15 LAVPAGLISQAA
-25 EMKKIISGL
+25 EMQK
-34 LLLAMIFTSILT
+34 
-46 PGTGAKAA
+46 
-54 EVKDSGARAI
+54 SGARAI

-94 MMNYDSGDQMK
+94 MMNYDNGDQMK
-105 IFPMHNVTTG
+105 IFPMHDVTTDG
-115 GSDATS
+115 TGATS
-121 SITVKSIS
+121 SITVSSIS

-153 ANELAALLDGGGV
+153 AKELAALLDSGGAA
-166 SEGWLVVLTDGD
+166 EGWLVVLTDGD

-193 QKAQMRDNMYV
+193 QKAEMRDNMYV

-210 SDIRTVADANEEI
+210 SDIKTVADAKEEI
-223 GLYSQKVESSSQVIN
+223 GLYSQKVENSSQVIN

-253 TGLKDN
+253 TSLKND
-259 GSLTFDIPLSRLIVF
+259 GSLSFDIPLSRLIVF

-280 SINSLKNKEGSEINM
+280 SINSLKNKEGSEINL

-304 STDGGGLTDF
+304 STDGGGLTSF
-314 VTETPTK
+314 VTETPAK

-334 ASAIMEG
+334 TSAIMEG

-353 KVYYEP
+353 KIYYEP
-359 DVKFGV
+359 DVRFGA
-365 GLYRGDEQVDTDTI
+365 GLYRGDDQVDASTI
-379 EGGTYDVRVG
+379 EGGTYSIRVG
-389 FVNQLTGEF
+389 FINQLTGEF
-398 IENTSLLGEPQY
+398 IENTSLLGEPEY
-410 SLTVN
+410 KLTVN

-422 GSTGAYQSVEIQA
+422 GSSGAYQSVEIQA
-435 DGDLLEIAAD
+435 DGDLLEISAD

-463 TLDMTVDSPDSVSL
+463 TLDMEVEAPKSAAL
-477 KEIPDGSGSMT
+477 KEIPDGSGRMT
-488 VTAMKNGEPLTEEQ
+488 VEATRNGEPLTEEQ
-502 WKSASVEVEARD
+502 WKNASVDVECKD
-514 SEGADFAVE
+514 SEGGEFSIEWEVE
-523 WDIQPGDE
+523 PGEE
-531 VSTWVITPQYK
+531 VSTWTVSPRYK
-542 DGDMFSTGTGQADIT
+542 DGDMFSTGIGPADIT

-567 QYGKSENVPME
+567 QYGKSENISME

-585 IDYLKKYW
+585 VDYLKRYW
-593 KQITVCLILLI
+593 KEISICLLLLI
-604 LILGYVPPFKKRFP
+604 LVLGYVPPFKKRFP
-618 RKMKKRPSIE
+618 GKMKRRPSIE

-639 VVKGNFEKNI
+639 IVKGNFEKNI
-649 ISMLIPYKAE
+649 VSMLIPYKAE

-682 SIWLLNTQAFQGKD
+682 GIWLLNTSAFQGKD

-741 GRIKRNKGKKKK
+741 GKIKKNKGKKKK